1 MLRTAVNSLLAVL
14 YPQKCYVCGGIAD
27 DAHRLPACDACWQRT
42 RLLARRQPDC
52 VKCGEFRDRSDS
64 FRNIDTATCGHCTE
78 HFYDIARS
86 AGVYEY
92 ALAASVIRLK
102 TVPKLSQQVHTL
114 LMDAAGTL
122 LDSGFDVV
130 IPVPLSPQR
139 LRERGFNQA
148 AILASAVASHWRIEI
163 DAVSLRRDQHTPMH
177 RVGMDRKARE
187 LSVHKAFSVARPR
200 LIEGRRILLVDDV
213 FTSGATT
220 SNCAA
225 ALKKNGAERVAV
237 LTLARAVL

>member
-14 YPQKCYVCGGIAD
+14 YPQKCYVCGAIAY
-27 DAHRLPACDACWQRT
+27 DARRFPACDACWERT
-42 RLLARRQPDC
+42 RLLAGRQPDC
-52 VKCGEFRDRSDS
+52 LKCGEVRDRSDT
-64 FRNIDTATCGHCTE
+64 FQNIDTATCGHCTN
-78 HFYDIARS
+78 HSYDIARS

-114 LMDAAGTL
+114 LLEATSLFDTA
-122 LDSGFDVV
+122 FDVV
-130 IPVPLSPQR
+130 IPVPLSKQR
-139 LRERGFNQA
+139 LSERGFNQA

-163 DAVSLRRDQHTPMH
+163 DTLSLRRDQHTQMH

-200 LIEGRRILLVDDV
+200 LIEGQKVLLVDDV

-225 ALKKNGAERVAV
+225 ALKKNGAEHVAV